1 MEAHSSSEK
10 FSNIPAEKAILG
22 FLLINNNNYEQISDV
37 IKTDYF
43 FLDMHAKI
51 FEIMIKLFN
60 KSQVADVITISNLA
74 SYTPAY
80 KDITFDYLIE
90 LTNSVVSTSSSKDYA
105 LLIHDLYLKRQIIEI
120 QNNIN
125 TYLSSGDNSL
135 EQIEKLEKD
144 IFSLSEKG
152 LGAEDVQTFEASL
165 EKALTS
171 VELARS
177 FKNGISGIT
186 TGLKDFDKKT
196 GGLQRSDLIILAGRP
211 PMGKTALATNIAYNA
226 ARCFLEQ
233 QGHPGAPVLIFS
245 LEMSSEQI
253 AARILSS
260 EIGVSS
266 DVLRKG
272 TIDDAGFNRLASAV
286 STLKH
291 TPLFIDDTPSITVG
305 QIRAKCRRVKR
316 KNGLGLV
323 VIDYIQLIGNE
334 RYSNNR
340 TTEVSE
346 ITRGLK
352 GIAKELD
359 IPIIALSQ
367 LSRGVESRDDKKPM
381 LSDLR
386 ESGSIEQDA
395 DLVAFIFR
403 EEYYLEKAEPT
414 MQRDGET
421 EDKFKARYEMWKQN
435 YERSKNK
442 ATVILAKNRHGAI
455 GNVDL
460 YFDAARTKFGDLDK
474 MH

>member
-1 MEAHSSSEK
+1 MDVYSSSEK

-22 FLLINNNNYEQISDV
+22 FLLINNNNYEQISDI

-51 FEIMIKLFN
+51 FEIMVKLFN

-74 SYTPAY
+74 VYTPAY
-80 KDITFDYLIE
+80 KDITFDYLVE
-90 LTNSVVSTSSSKDYA
+90 LTNSVVSSSSSKDYA
-105 LLIHDLYLKRQIIEI
+105 LLIHDLYLKRQIIAI

-144 IFSLSEKG
+144 VFSLSEKG
-152 LGAEDVQTFEASL
+152 LGSEDVQTFEFSL
-165 EKALTS
+165 EKALSS

-177 FKNGISGIT
+177 FKNGISGVT

-211 PMGKTALATNIAYNA
+211 AMGKTALATNIAYNA
-226 ARCFLEQ
+226 ARTFLEQ
-233 QGHPGAPVLIFS
+233 KGHPGAPVLIFS

-253 AARILSS
+253 ASRILSS

-323 VIDYIQLIGNE
+323 VIDYIQLIGSE
-334 RYSNNR
+334 RYSTNR
-340 TTEVSE
+340 TT
-346 ITRGLK
+346 
-352 GIAKELD
+352 
-359 IPIIALSQ
+359 
-367 LSRGVESRDDKKPM
+367 
-381 LSDLR
+381 
-386 ESGSIEQDA
+386 
-395 DLVAFIFR
+395 
-403 EEYYLEKAEPT
+403 
-414 MQRDGET
+414 
-421 EDKFKARYEMWKQN
+421 
-435 YERSKNK
+435 
-442 ATVILAKNRHGAI
+442 
-455 GNVDL
+455 
-460 YFDAARTKFGDLDK
+460 
-474 MH
+474 